1 MPKSEVMQ
9 KDLTL
14 VVLAAGMGSRYGGL
28 KQLDKVGP
36 SGEAIIDYSIYDAIQ
51 AGFNK
56 VVFVIRK
63 DIEQDFRHFVGKKFE
78 GKIAVEYV
86 FQEIDKL
93 PKGVEV
99 PKDRVKPWGT
109 GHAVLM
115 ASEVVKENF
124 AVINADDFYGRAAYV
139 AIADY
144 LRSLQSDTYDNA
156 MVGYLL
162 KNTLSDH
169 GYVSR
174 GQCHSDDQG
183 FLIDVVERTHIER
196 KGHAIVYD
204 DAASGELELDE
215 NTLVSMNFW
224 GFTPMFF
231 KALETQFN
239 AFLVQNKTELK
250 AEFYIPS
257 VVNQM
262 IENAVAKTKVLQSEA
277 SWFGVTYQADKPIVV
292 QNIKALV
299 DKGIYPVDLWA

>member
-1 MPKSEVMQ
+1 MQ
-9 KDLTL
+9 QNLTL

-63 DIEQDFRHFVGKKFE
+63 DIETDFRAFVGSKFE

-86 FQEIDKL
+86 FQELDRL
-93 PKGVEV
+93 PQGLQAPAGRE
-99 PKDRVKPWGT
+99 KPWGT

-115 ASEVVKENF
+115 AANVVKENF
-124 AVINADDFYGRAAYV
+124 AVINADDFYGKEAYTTL
-139 AIADY
+139 ATY
-144 LRSLQSDTYDNA
+144 LQQLDPTSYDNA

-162 KNTLSDH
+162 KNTLSDY

-174 GQCHSDDQG
+174 GQCSSDENAY
-183 FLIDVVERTHIER
+183 LIDVIERTHIER
-196 KGHAIVYD
+196 EQNGIFFDDENKGKLA
-204 DAASGELELDE
+204 LDE
-215 NTLVSMNFW
+215 DTLVSMNFW

-231 KALETQFN
+231 KQLEVQFQ
-239 AFLVQNKTELK
+239 AFFETNKTALK

-257 VVNQM
+257 VVNAM
-262 IENAVAKTKVLQSEA
+262 IASGTARTKVLQSNA
-277 SWFGVTYQADKPIVV
+277 SWFGVTYQADRPVV
-292 QNIKALV
+292 VESIRKLV
-299 DKGIYPVDLWA
+299 EAGNYPQSLWK